1 MKHIIASIM
10 KTANVRLRI
19 SASEEAMPATA
30 KKQSAERLIVPV
42 SIKKLKNLLTYINSC
57 DIISEVK
64 NKAEISTLTQK
75 QLSVWC

>member
-1 MKHIIASIM
+1 
-10 KTANVRLRI
+10 
-19 SASEEAMPATA
+19 MPATA